1 MTFIASEPVA
11 STLLK
16 SPLSDKYRSNQS
28 HGLKSP
34 LIKMSLHVTKLSAA
48 YFIVVGATQFS
59 QTITVTAVTCSAPS
73 TIRPMAHYRVHTV
86 FPVQAAWNRKL
97 FSLLLNEAVEL
108 MSFKSVGS
116 RFYARGAATEG
127 SPVINLP
134 TRSWYDQV
142 TVTRRAQR
150 RPWRNVRGGHQQAG
164 NVEIN
169 AEMGAVEWSS
179 W

>member
-86 FPVQAAWNRKL
+86 FPAQAA
-97 FSLLLNEAVEL
+97 
-108 MSFKSVGS
+108 
-116 RFYARGAATEG
+116 
-127 SPVINLP
+127 
-134 TRSWYDQV
+134 
-142 TVTRRAQR
+142 
-150 RPWRNVRGGHQQAG
+150 
-164 NVEIN
+164 
-169 AEMGAVEWSS
+169 
-179 W
+179 